1 MSIIQELARIESK
14 ANEFDNQRTV
24 QIYTEHPRSGEKD
37 RPSFLVRIDFDAPN
51 REDAHL
57 FLDFL
62 AQHGISATLH
72 RNSIDGNIN
81 NFKFL
86 PRLDTP
92 ALAS

>member
-1 MSIIQELARIESK
+1 MSIIQELARIERK

-24 QIYTEHPRSGEKD
+24 QIYTEHPRAGERD
-37 RPSFLVRIDFDAPN
+37 RPSFLVRIDYDTPD

-86 PRLDTP
+86 PRQDAP
-92 ALAS
+92 VLAS

>member
-14 ANEFDNQRTV
+14 AKEFDNQRTV
-24 QIYTEHPRSGEKD
+24 QIYTEHPRAGELND
-37 RPSFLVRIDFDAPN
+37 SFLVRIDFDAPN
-51 REDAHL
+51 RENAHL

-86 PRLDTP
+86 PRLETP
-92 ALAS
+92 APAS